1 MLRISTEYV
10 NRPAAE
16 AALQRYL
23 DRDTL
28 FGGHGIRPNEA
39 GQKNAHHNR
48 NY

>member
-1 MLRISTEYV
+1 MLRISTEDV

-16 AALQRYL
+16 AVLQRYL
-23 DRDTL
+23 DGYTL
-28 FGGHGIRPNEA
+28 FGGHGIWPNEA